1 MNGIWQ
7 HSISLMTPD
16 SSWKKCL
23 RWITDHSVLMII
35 LVLVAIPFLLPY
47 EALATQI
54 VIWGLLALGY
64 NILYGYTGL
73 LSFGHA
79 AYFGLGAYA
88 TGIVLIRTNCSLL
101 AGIGA
106 GVGVACLGA
115 VVIGFFCLRRRG
127 IYFALLTM
135 AFAQMLYFIASIWES
150 LTGGEPGLRNI
161 PHPPLEIPGLF
172 SLNIYTPV
180 RFYFFVFAL
189 VVISLLLLNRILESP
204 FGKVLQGIRE
214 NEKRARALGY
224 NTNRIK
230 WLSFILSGTFSGL
243 AGALHTLYINFVGLE
258 QLYWETSGKILLMNL
273 LGGPGTFFGPFIG
286 AGVFLYLED
295 IISGFT
301 RYWMIVL
308 GPIFVLCVLFFPQ
321 GIWGTVRDLADKFKS
336 ASPKIG

>member
-1 MNGIWQ
+1 MA
-7 HSISLMTPD
+7 SKYFPLPKT
-16 SSWKKCL
+16 L
-23 RWITDHSVLMII
+23 RWVTDHSVLMII
-35 LVLVAIPFLLPY
+35 IVLILIPFLLPY
-47 EALATQI
+47 EALATQMI
-54 VIWGLLALGY
+54 IWGLLALGY

-101 AGIGA
+101 AGIG
-106 GVGVACLGA
+106 VGVLVSGIGA

-127 IYFALLTM
+127 IYFALLTL
-135 AFAQMLYFIASIWES
+135 AFAQMLYFIANIWES

-172 SLNIYTPV
+172 SLNIYKPI
-180 RFYFFVFAL
+180 RFYFFVLAF
-189 VVISLLLLNRILESP
+189 VVGSLLVLNRILESP

-230 WLSFILSGTFSGL
+230 WLSFILSGIFSGL

-258 QLYWETSGKILLMNL
+258 QLYWETSGRILLMNL

-301 RYWMIVL
+301 KYWMIVL

-321 GIWGTVRDLADKFKS
+321 GIWGTVRDFADKFKRTS
-336 ASPKIG
+336 LKRE